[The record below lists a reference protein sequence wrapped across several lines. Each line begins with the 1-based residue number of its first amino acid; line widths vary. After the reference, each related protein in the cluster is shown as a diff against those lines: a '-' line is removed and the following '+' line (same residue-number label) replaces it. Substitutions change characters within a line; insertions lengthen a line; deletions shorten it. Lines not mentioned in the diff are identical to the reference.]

1 MLLEHG
7 AITDATDYS
16 GLTPLIIAAIEG
28 SIDIIEVT
36 SQSLTF

>member
-7 AITDATDYS
+7 AITDAVDKE
-16 GLTPLIIAAIEG
+16 GRTPLIVAAIEG